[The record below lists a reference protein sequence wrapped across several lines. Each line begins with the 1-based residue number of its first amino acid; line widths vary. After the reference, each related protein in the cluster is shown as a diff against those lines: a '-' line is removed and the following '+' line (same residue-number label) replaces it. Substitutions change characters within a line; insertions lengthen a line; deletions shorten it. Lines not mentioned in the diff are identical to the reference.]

1 MRMGF
6 EPVCGGGFCGDR
18 EGRAKASVTSAPD
31 SRTTEEPRDYDLVL
45 TSPGRAPGCVGL
57 MGSGP
62 GATAYVRW
70 RRPATNLEAAACLV
84 RVREAVEV
92 SMVECECVGCGS
104 DAESSRFKCGV
115 LCCCL
120 SRKARSSVDQRRVV
134 SPFVVL
140 PRPPVSPR
148 HSSHDVLEDPRPLCR
163 HWGKNTPCSDTS
175 HLRKQT
181 LSRQTEHE
189 RCTGITHICHE

>member
-1 MRMGF
+1 MGF

-115 LCCCL
+115 LAVACRGKQEAAWTSEGSSPL
-120 SRKARSSVDQRRVV
+120 SWSSPARQSVPATLRMTYSRTLALCAVTGERTHRAVTHRTCASKHCQGRQKMRVA
-134 SPFVVL
+134 L
-140 PRPPVSPR
+140 
-148 HSSHDVLEDPRPLCR
+148 
-163 HWGKNTPCSDTS
+163 G
-175 HLRKQT
+175 
-181 LSRQTEHE
+181 
-189 RCTGITHICHE
+189 